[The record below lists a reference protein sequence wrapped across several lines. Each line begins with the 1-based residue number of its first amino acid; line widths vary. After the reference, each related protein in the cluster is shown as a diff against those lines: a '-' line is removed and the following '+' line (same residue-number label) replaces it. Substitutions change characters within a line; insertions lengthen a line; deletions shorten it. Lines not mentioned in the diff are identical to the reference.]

1 MKILLKYDPGKGPF
15 LTDSLGNQRVIAL
28 LSNDFDNY
36 VVFSD
41 SLNSSTYIERVVN
54 KFLDSFACRN
64 LSRIENEEEYLSIL
78 SFCVDNEII
87 RRV

>member
-1 MKILLKYDPGKGPF
+1 VKVLLKYEPGKGPF

-28 LSNDFDNY
+28 ISNDFDNY

-41 SLNSSTYIERVVN
+41 SLNSSTYIERVIN
-54 KFLDSFACRN
+54 KFLDSFASRN
-64 LSRIENEEEYLSIL
+64 LSVISSEEEYFAIL

-87 RRV
+87 KKV